1 MGIGEAF
8 CMESSDSKISIDM
21 AADAPQTNTLPPTV
35 VPETPRSEIVILEAW
50 WRKWWHASLQT
61 LPMYIALHIVF
72 GLTSCFAVLFTQ
84 PDFTRKGVPLYMAW
98 QSWFRWDATHFRTI
112 ATSGY
117 DWPWRTAFFP
127 FYPLCVKALMVLTHS
142 SALRGE
148 LVVSNLACFV
158 LFVVFYQLVCED
170 FDEERARRAMLYLW
184 LFPTSFFL
192 VAPYNES
199 LFICFSLLCFY
210 QLRHG
215 NWWLAGLFGFF
226 ASLTRS
232 TGLFLVLPFCYEYLR
247 QRKFSFGSIRVD
259 VVSMILVPAGIGV
272 FALYCYYRF
281 GDLLAFSHAQA
292 TWAHHLH
299 GPWHGLIGSIKAIII
314 SDGILSFQSQRN
326 LLDLVPSLF
335 ILTMIILS
343 MVGPW
348 RLPRTHWSYCLY
360 AGAVYI
366 FLQLFP
372 VGGTGLFPLQSQARY
387 MLELF
392 PAFILLATLGK
403 YKLFNLYYPLIAAS
417 MLFFLLTQYLTGH
430 WVL

>member
-1 MGIGEAF
+1 
-8 CMESSDSKISIDM
+8 MEPSDPKISVNPAVGASRQNVSAPAF
-21 AADAPQTNTLPPTV
+21 AAGD
-35 VPETPRSEIVILEAW
+35 VPETPRVVPAARDHW
-50 WRKWWHASLQT
+50 WRKWSRAALQT
-61 LPMYIALHIVF
+61 LPMYIVWHIVF

-98 QSWFRWDATHFRTI
+98 QSWFHWDATHFRTI
-112 ATSGY
+112 ATIGY

-127 FYPLCVKALMVLTHS
+127 FYPLCVKAWMLLTNSPS
-142 SALRGE
+142 SPLRGE

-158 LFVVFYQLVCED
+158 LFVVLYQLVCED

-184 LFPTSFFL
+184 VFPTSFFL

-199 LFICFSLLCFY
+199 LFICLSLLCFY

-215 NWWLAGLFGFF
+215 NWWLAGIFGFF

-232 TGLFLVLPFCYEYLR
+232 TGLFLLLPFCYEYLR
-247 QRKFSFGSIRVD
+247 QRNFSFKSIQID
-259 VVSMILVPAGIGV
+259 VVSLVLIPAGVGV

-335 ILTMIILS
+335 ILTLIILS
-343 MVGPW
+343 IVGPW

-372 VGGTGLFPLQSQARY
+372 IGGTGLFPLQSQARY

-392 PAFILLATLGK
+392 PAFILMASIGK
-403 YKLFNLYYPLIAAS
+403 NKIFNLYYPLIAAS